1 MTADASMSTDTPR
14 SSEKLDAQ
22 QVEGRIVAF
31 IEGELL
37 PPGSTIQRDDDLL
50 SGEIIDSLGALRL
63 ADFVQEEFRFQLDP
77 TEFVVENFQNVAVLT
92 DFVCRTCTS

>member
-1 MTADASMSTDTPR
+1 MAERST
-14 SSEKLDAQ
+14 SSEQLDPRE
-22 QVEGRIVAF
+22 VESRIVAF

-37 PPGSTIQRDDDLL
+37 PPGSTIQPDDDLL

-92 DFVCRTCTS
+92 GFVCRTCTS

>member
-1 MTADASMSTDTPR
+1 MADEPKSSKQLTAQ
-14 SSEKLDAQ
+14 L
-22 QVEGRIVAF
+22 VESRIVDF

-37 PPGSTIQRDDDLL
+37 PPGTTVQRDDDLL

-92 DFVCRTCTS
+92 DFVCRTRAR